1 MKQAT
6 IDLLLPFVDQTLTI
20 TCDNGKEFAKH
31 IAIAQAL
38 DANVYFAHPQAAWEL
53 GTNENANCLI
63 RQYFPKGTDFAGLTD
78 SDIDRVLL
86 RLNHRPQ
93 KCLGG
98 LFTRYGIFSGN
109 GSCTYD
115 LNSRCAIDFFIIF
128 IHRACLFS

>member
-1 MKQAT
+1 LHQHISENASKGSKTVKQAI
-6 IDLLLPFVDQTLTI
+6 IDLLLPFVDQALTI

-31 IAIAQAL
+31 ITIAQAL

-93 KCLGG
+93 KCLGV
-98 LFTRYGIFSGN
+98 S
-109 GSCTYD
+109 SPD
-115 LNSRCAIDFFIIF
+115 MVFFQEMEV
-128 IHRACLFS
+128 ALMT